1 MENLANKMRPK
12 KLSDI
17 LGQEHLIG
25 EGKILTNL
33 VKNHHLCSMIF
44 YGKPGTGKTSIANAL
59 VNEIKMNTNLN
70 NKEISEYLKI
80 GKNRIR
86 NILKKD

>member
-33 VKNHHLCSMIF
+33 VKNNHLCSMIF
-44 YGKPGTGKTSIANAL
+44 M
-59 VNEIKMNTNLN
+59 ENLELE
-70 NKEISEYLKI
+70 KL
-80 GKNRIR
+80 
-86 NILKKD
+86 L